1 MHVLITGGTGLI
13 GRALTSAL
21 LADGHQVTIISRSA
35 QRPAGI
41 PEPVGILSWEQ
52 AREQGWDA
60 MLRGVDAVV
69 NLAGENLAGA
79 GLLPER
85 WTPQKKERILR
96 SRVEVGERLTQA
108 IASSSHKPSVFVQA
122 SASGYYGPRG
132 DEEITEEHAPGNDFL
147 AGVAKAW
154 EASTAGVESQGV
166 RRVIIRTGV
175 VLSTRGGALPRLALT
190 VRLGLGGRIGSGRQ
204 WMPWI
209 HIEDEVRAIQF
220 LIAQP
225 QAQGPYNLCAPQPLR
240 NAELMRALGKVLR
253 RPIWLPIPAFAMKLL
268 LGEMSTVL
276 LDGQRMVP
284 SRLLEA
290 GFVFQHPEIHAALR
304 DLFSRGM

>member
-21 LADGHQVTIISRSA
+21 LSDGHQVTIISRSA

-60 MLRGVDAVV
+60 TLRGVDAVV

-122 SASGYYGPRG
+122 SASGYYGPQG
-132 DEEITEEHAPGNDFL
+132 DEDHHRGACAGKRFPG
-147 AGVAKAW
+147 
-154 EASTAGVESQGV
+154 
-166 RRVIIRTGV
+166 RRGQ
-175 VLSTRGGALPRLALT
+175 
-190 VRLGLGGRIGSGRQ
+190 GLGGLDGRRGEPGGAPRHHSH
-204 WMPWI
+204 WGG
-209 HIEDEVRAIQF
+209 
-220 LIAQP
+220 AQH
-225 QAQGPYNLCAPQPLR
+225 AGR
-240 NAELMRALGKVLR
+240 GTALGWHCL
-253 RPIWLPIPAFAMKLL
+253 
-268 LGEMSTVL
+268 
-276 LDGQRMVP
+276 
-284 SRLLEA
+284 
-290 GFVFQHPEIHAALR
+290 
-304 DLFSRGM
+304 